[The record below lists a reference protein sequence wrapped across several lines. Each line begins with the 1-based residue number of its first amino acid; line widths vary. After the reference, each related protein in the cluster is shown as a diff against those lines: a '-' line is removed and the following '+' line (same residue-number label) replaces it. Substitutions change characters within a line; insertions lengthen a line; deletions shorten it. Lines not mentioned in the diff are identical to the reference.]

1 MFQKAKNHQK
11 NTLAPERQKAESISD
26 GLGFVSFYWEKGFLQ
41 PTWKQF

>member
-26 GLGFVSFYWEKGFLQ
+26 GLGFVSFFEKNDFLQ
-41 PTWKQF
+41 PT